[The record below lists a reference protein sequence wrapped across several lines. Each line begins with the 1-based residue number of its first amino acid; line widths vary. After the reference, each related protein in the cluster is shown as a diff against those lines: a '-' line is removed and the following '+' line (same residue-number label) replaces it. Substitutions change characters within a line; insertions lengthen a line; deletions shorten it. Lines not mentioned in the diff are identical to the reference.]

1 MNGRRIGLL
10 GGSFNPAHDGH
21 RHISLFALQR
31 LRLDAVWWLVSPQN
45 PLKSEVGM
53 AAFVDR
59 IAGAEAVACHPRI
72 LVSDIET
79 KLGTQYTV
87 DTLQALRRRYGR
99 DRFVWLMGA
108 DNLTQL
114 PRWRGWKAIFET
126 VPIAVFAR
134 PGYSQRSLYG
144 AAAHRYRRKRLHD
157 RSAGRL
163 ADQPAPAWVFL
174 HTPLHPASATEI
186 RTKRRQTPDDTSL

>member
-1 MNGRRIGLL
+1 MG
-10 GGSFNPAHDGH
+10 
-21 RHISLFALQR
+21 
-31 LRLDAVWWLVSPQN
+31 
-45 PLKSEVGM
+45 
-53 AAFVDR
+53 AFGDR
-59 IAGAEAVACHPRI
+59 FAGAEAVARHPKI
-72 LVSDIET
+72 LVSDIEA
-79 KLGTQYTV
+79 KLGTQFTV
-87 DTLQALRRRYGR
+87 DTLQALRRRYAR

-114 PRWRGWKAIFET
+114 PRWRGWKAIFES

-134 PGYSQRSLYG
+134 PGYSQRSLFG

-174 HTPLHPASATEI
+174 HTPLNAVSATEI
-186 RTKRRQTPDDTSL
+186 RSKVRPATDDTAL